1 LKNTSDIIER
11 INKVVRHIEQAIDCD
26 LPLDELVALACFS
39 PFHFQRVF
47 KELMG
52 ETPKQ
57 FLKRL
62 RLEEAA
68 RIIAFNPRQ
77 KILVVALKTG

>member
-1 LKNTSDIIER
+1 LKNISNIIER
-11 INKVVRHIEQAIDCD
+11 ISKVVRHIEQAIDRN
-26 LPLDELVALACFS
+26 LPLDELAALACFS

-47 KELMG
+47 TEVMS

-57 FLKRL
+57 FIKRL
-62 RLEEAA
+62 MLEEAA

-77 KILVVALKTG
+77 KILEVALKTG